1 MWTPVSWAFLRN
13 PFPGTSLYRAVPA
26 GCATAPPALV
36 STAAAPGGGNGGGGG
51 RNAAASERS
60 ATTPSSAMS
69 SREGTPL
76 PMKPGDEMAPNVDI
90 SKVEIKVNK

>member
-1 MWTPVSWAFLRN
+1 MRN
-13 PFPGTSLYRAVPA
+13 PFPGTSLYRATTAVPA

-36 STAAAPGGGNGGGGG
+36 STAAATPGGNGGG
-51 RNAAASERS
+51 RNAASERT

-90 SKVEIKVNK
+90 SKVEIKVSR